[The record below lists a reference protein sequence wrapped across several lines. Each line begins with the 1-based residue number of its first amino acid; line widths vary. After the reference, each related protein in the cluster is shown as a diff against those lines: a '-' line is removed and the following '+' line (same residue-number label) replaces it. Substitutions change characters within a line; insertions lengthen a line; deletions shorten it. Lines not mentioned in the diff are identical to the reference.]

1 MFSDEWMGD
10 VLSGLAFQTPRGMT
24 AGVDC
29 QLPCTTAQ
37 ESNAAPVTDAHKEIK
52 V

>member
-1 MFSDEWMGD
+1 MFSDEWKGD
-10 VLSGLAFQTPRGMT
+10 VVSGLAFQTPRGMT

-29 QLPCTTAQ
+29 KLRPTTAQ
-37 ESNAAPVTDAHKEIK
+37 DSNAATVADADKEIK